1 MFSASRDS
9 QGENHVH
16 LLMCDDGALVSCP
29 GWRRHIWSPGT
40 ACDSGGG
47 GLVGGLACVLQV
59 VRTVRVGRKV
69 QRASSSEAT
78 QVIGA

>member
-1 MFSASRDS
+1 M
-9 QGENHVH
+9 
-16 LLMCDDGALVSCP
+16 
-29 GWRRHIWSPGT
+29 
-40 ACDSGGG
+40 ACGSGGG